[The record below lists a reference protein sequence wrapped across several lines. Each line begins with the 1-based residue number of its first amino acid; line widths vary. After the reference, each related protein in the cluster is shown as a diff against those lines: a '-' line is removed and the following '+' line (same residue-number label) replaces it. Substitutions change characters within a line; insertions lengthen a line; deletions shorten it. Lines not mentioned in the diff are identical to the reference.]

1 MQVSLVKSLMMQV
14 VSLHLRKYKQ
24 TLVMFVMHLQ
34 KEYACSQEYLIKS
47 KRTTVAAGCATIAFS
62 ITLAV
67 HIQEL
72 VPWL

>member
-47 KRTTVAAGCATIAFS
+47 KRTTAAGCATIAFS